1 MDART
6 GNADAK
12 ATESWPDEIFAI
24 LKKFKVRQV
33 TYVPDGGHAKLIRQ
47 VHADPDMVPVTLTTE
62 EEGVAILA
70 GAWIGGDRGTLLM
83 QSSGVGNCINMLSL
97 VKTVNFPFFAL
108 VTMRGEFGE
117 FNPWQVPM
125 GSITEEVLRLSGFLT
140 YRIETA
146 EDVDEIV
153 GAGCDMAFNGSL
165 QVAVLLSQRLI
176 GPKQWTR

>member
-12 ATESWPDEIFAI
+12 ATESWSDEIFAI

-97 VKTVNFPFFAL
+97 AAIGRFPLLML
-108 VTMRGEFGE
+108 VTMRGEWAE

-125 GSITEEVLRLSGFLT
+125 SRATQPALEAIGVRVM
-140 YRIETA
+140 RAETP
-146 EDVDEIV
+146 DVALFQPLEA
-153 GAGCDMAFNGSL
+153 AGNHASPL
-165 QVAVLLSQRLI
+165 
-176 GPKQWTR
+176 

>member
-70 GAWIGGDRGTLLM
+70 GA
-83 QSSGVGNCINMLSL
+83 
-97 VKTVNFPFFAL
+97 
-108 VTMRGEFGE
+108 
-117 FNPWQVPM
+117 
-125 GSITEEVLRLSGFLT
+125 
-140 YRIETA
+140 
-146 EDVDEIV
+146 
-153 GAGCDMAFNGSL
+153 
-165 QVAVLLSQRLI
+165 
-176 GPKQWTR
+176 